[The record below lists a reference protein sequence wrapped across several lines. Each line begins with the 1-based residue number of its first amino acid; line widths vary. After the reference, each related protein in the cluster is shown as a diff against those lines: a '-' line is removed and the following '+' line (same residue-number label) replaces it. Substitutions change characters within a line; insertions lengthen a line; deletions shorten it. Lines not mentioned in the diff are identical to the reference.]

1 MAETEDEFHVAQ
13 YLKNL
18 CIIFLNIG
26 AKFGAFITKC
36 TILANIGA

>member
-1 MAETEDEFHVAQ
+1 MADTEAKFEVAQ
-13 YLKNL
+13 YLKKF
-18 CIIFLNIG
+18 CIIVVNIC